1 MQQKGNIREPKL
13 SDVNKIIVTNIK
25 CHEKQRMVKEM
36 FEIKEDQRHTTECCW
51 NLDQIFVLEKLP

>member
-1 MQQKGNIREPKL
+1 MLIKYQ
-13 SDVNKIIVTNIK
+13 TNIK

-51 NLDQIFVLEKLP
+51 NLDQIFVLEKIAVNTIVGTVEKT